1 MAAAIT
7 SPKGAARF
15 PQAVRPPRMR
25 APLAKAIDLIATK
38 GKSQVEAAALS
49 GMNPSALN
57 RALGRPE
64 TKTYLEARKAQFSLD
79 ADTLKG
85 MARSIAI
92 HAGIELLNHAQS
104 EQVRARMVEFFAG
117 DPRQALVN
125 IAVNAPPPQGYTYTK
140 PASTSRPPDSVS
152 GVEDAQVIDN
162 TEQSDER

>member
-7 SPKGAARF
+7 SPKGAAGF
-15 PQAVRPPRMR
+15 PQAVKPPRMR

-38 GKSQVEAAALS
+38 GKTQMEASSIVGMDHTSLS
-49 GMNPSALN
+49 

-64 TKTYLEARKAQFSLD
+64 VRAYLEARKSQFSLD

-85 MARSIAI
+85 MARALAI
-92 HAGIELLNHAQS
+92 HTGIDLMNNS
-104 EQVRARMVEFFAG
+104 TSDQVKARMVEFFAG